1 MARRPSRLAAQ
12 SAMEYLMTY
21 GWAILII
28 AVVLAALFELGVF
41 NGSNLA
47 PQACIAQAGFVCR
60 NPIYTANG
68 IGITFGQTTGRDY
81 YGDWVFVA
89 AQGEALN
96 QNGIPMNFTCA
107 NVGCANAV
115 SVGVLVPGQIVG
127 VDFNASKFA
136 YGQIPANAPIGT
148 PFAGYVWL
156 GYCFGPCSA
165 PTAYSKVATI
175 NVKESGTSST
185 AFGGY
190 FGGGSGSSAPQP
202 AQQFSFTVSVSPTS
216 NTITAGQS
224 TNAVVTI
231 TTPIFNNANVV
242 TLSDTAPPISKT
254 FNPLSCTPDPTCT
267 STLSISTTPS
277 AQPGSY
283 PITVTGT
290 NALTGA
296 TNSTAYTLTVTSPY
310 VQITLNPGST
320 ISGTFQQNIT
330 FNPST
335 YSAYESS
342 DLGNIRFCTD
352 PTCSSGYLDSW
363 LEGCPETACTQS
375 SSQAIFW
382 VKLPNGETSGENIY
396 MVFGPTSGTGSE
408 FDGSIAGEAPQI
420 SQTYAQ
426 YDNGANV
433 FALYTDFSGT
443 SLSSGFSSASESGVT
458 VSVNNGLTMSGGRG
472 GEGDGMVYTSSTYPN
487 YIIDTGINSI
497 SAPTSNDQPGIIDA
511 IGSISSGCPDSDYSC
526 TGYRF
531 GYNYWNTQQLQIAWA
546 SSGGTQGGVPCG
558 ASIGTQ
564 SSGVLT
570 GMWRSTGSETAYF
583 NYANMVSCSDSTDG
597 LGSANQYA
605 IIYASTSTSTT
616 SSYWWL
622 RLRAIPPSGVMP
634 SYGFGSVQ

>member
-1 MARRPSRLAAQ
+1 MDMKAQ

-47 PQACIAQAGFVCR
+47 PQACIAQAGFVCK

-96 QNGIPMNFTCA
+96 QNGIPINFTCA
-107 NVGCANAV
+107 VTSCVNAV
-115 SVGVLVPGQIVG
+115 PVGVLVPGQIVG

-136 YGQIPANAPIGT
+136 HGQIPANAPIGT

-156 GYCFGPCSA
+156 GYCLGPCSA

-202 AQQFSFTVSVSPTS
+202 ARQFSFTVSVSPTS
-216 NTITAGQS
+216 NTIAAGQS

-231 TTPIFNNANVV
+231 TTPISNNANVV

-267 STLSISTTPS
+267 STLSIRTTAST
-277 AQPGSY
+277 QPGSY

-296 TNSTAYTLTVTSPY
+296 TNSTVYTLTVTSPY

-382 VKLPNGETSGENIY
+382 VKLPNGETPGENMY
-396 MVFGPTSGTGSE
+396 MVFGPTSGAGSE
-408 FDGSIAGEAPQI
+408 FDGSIAGEAPQL
-420 SQTYAQ
+420 SGQSYYGQ
-426 YDNGANV
+426 YDNGANI
-433 FALYTDFSGT
+433 FNEYWNFTGPSIPT
-443 SLSSGFSSASESGVT
+443 QWSLNT
-458 VSVNNGLTMSGGRG
+458 VSGSTTASDGLTITMPIPTWGNYAETKVTYPAGSVFETYTSQSTPNNNGALT
-472 GEGDGMVYTSSTYPN
+472 
-487 YIIDTGINSI
+487 
-497 SAPTSNDQPGIIDA
+497 
-511 IGSISSGCPDSDYSC
+511 
-526 TGYRF
+526 
-531 GYNYWNTQQLQIAWA
+531 
-546 SSGGTQGGVPCG
+546 
-558 ASIGTQ
+558 
-564 SSGVLT
+564 
-570 GMWRSTGSETAYF
+570 
-583 NYANMVSCSDSTDG
+583 
-597 LGSANQYA
+597 A
-605 IIYASTSTSTT
+605 IIYTATANLQAPSYAIMDYGNPNEAAPMYGYNNGGVGFPWPIVGYRVPEDSNFHVLSLGISPSGTLGFASFDYSSMSASSSVYTITGGYLALQTT
-616 SSYWWL
+616 SNTAVYQWARVRSY
-622 RLRAIPPSGVMP
+622 PPNGVMP
-634 SYGFGSVQ
+634 SVNFGAVQ